1 MGVHRHL
8 CISNSPQPENS
19 KNQGFKATHNHAT
32 VPPTLP
38 RGQEKMWGKR
48 SRSLTTIARGGKPE
62 ATENTRTIH
71 QDPAPDQPAP
81 NSCNLSPTQ
90 SADSE
95 NACGWSAMQCYPS
108 EQHNTIGCKLVRD
121 CGKSELVYYQKK
133 AHWAAWTAAML

>member
-1 MGVHRHL
+1 MTRRGNQHIQNKCPEFIWSSHGGGKRVVGVHRHL

-19 KNQGFKATHNHAT
+19 KNQGFKAKHNHAT

-81 NSCNLSPTQ
+81 NSCNLFPPPNLQTLR
-90 SADSE
+90 
-95 NACGWSAMQCYPS
+95 M
-108 EQHNTIGCKLVRD
+108 R
-121 CGKSELVYYQKK
+121 
-133 AHWAAWTAAML
+133 AAGLLS